1 MTVYITGLVFVGP
14 QAVFAVYIEVIIVIV
29 YIPLYI
35 AYLKYIHHYL
45 VFTLR
50 IIVSNPKS

>member
-14 QAVFAVYIEVIIVIV
+14 QAVFAVYIGVIIVIV